1 MRSSLFNANAARSR
15 LRWAW
20 LGAFLA
26 CFIPSLTA
34 SAAVLNDGDLAG
46 QFLVASEEMKD
57 PRFVE
62 TVIYLVK
69 HNSEGTLGLIIN
81 RPLAKGP
88 IDDLLKGFGATAKD
102 SKREIVVHYGGP
114 VSSRQGFVLHTD
126 DVKLESSIQVKDGI
140 AMTSDVQMIEAIATG
155 HGPKQSLFLL
165 GYTGWAPGQL
175 AAEIQSQAWFVIP
188 ADKMMIF
195 DPDAEKKWTRAL
207 ERRQTP
213 L

>member
-1 MRSSLFNANAARSR
+1 MITSVFNFHAARFKS
-15 LRWAW
+15 RWAC
-20 LGAFLA
+20 LCALLA
-26 CFIPSLTA
+26 CFIPILSEA
-34 SAAVLNDGDLAG
+34 GAEVNERNLAG

-62 TVIYLVK
+62 TVIYMVK
-69 HNSEGTLGLIIN
+69 DNTEGTLGLVIN

-88 IDDLLKGFGATAKD
+88 IDDLLKGFGAAPKG
-102 SKREIVVHYGGP
+102 SKREIVIHYGGP

-126 DVKLESSIQVKDGI
+126 DVKLDDSIQVKDGI
-140 AMTSDVQMIEAIATG
+140 AMTSDIKMIEAIATG
-155 HGPKQSLFLL
+155 HGPKQSLFML

-175 AAEIQSQAWFVIP
+175 AAEIKNQAWFVIP
-188 ADKMMIF
+188 ADKTIIF
-195 DPDAEKKWTRAL
+195 GKDAEKKWSRAT